1 MLELFTDPQAWA
13 SLLTLTALE
22 IVLGIDNIIFI
33 SIVAARL
40 PAAQQD
46 SARRIGLGAALVM
59 RLILLASI
67 AWIVGLTAPV
77 FTVFDFAVSWRD
89 LIMGRRPLP
98 ARQGHLGNPPHDG
111 RPPIGRE
118 TCKQREC
125 QDG

>member
-67 AWIVGLTAPV
+67 AWNVGLTAPV
-77 FTVFDFAVSWRD
+77 FTVFDFAVSWRA
-89 LIMGRRPLP
+89 LILLGGGRADERRVGKGWVSP
-98 ARQGHLGNPPHDG
+98 
-111 RPPIGRE
+111 
-118 TCKQREC
+118 CS
-125 QDG
+125 

>member
-67 AWIVGLTAPV
+67 AWLVGLTAPV

-89 LIMGRRPLP
+89 LIM
-98 ARQGHLGNPPHDG
+98 LGGGLFLLAKCTWVLHRTLEGQEEPDTG
-111 RPPIGRE
+111 GG
-118 TCKQREC
+118 QAS
-125 QDG
+125 